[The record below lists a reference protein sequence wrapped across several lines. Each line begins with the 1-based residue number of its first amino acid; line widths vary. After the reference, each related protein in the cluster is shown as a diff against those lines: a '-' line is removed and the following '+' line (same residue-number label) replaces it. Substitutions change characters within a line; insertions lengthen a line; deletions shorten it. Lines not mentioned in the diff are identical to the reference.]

1 MGLGGVHSGPES
13 RTSCDSLSAVG
24 YPTLSDLRT
33 TMPGHIALDNAM
45 HGFDDTSFPF
55 NPQIDLPVVP
65 PLWISSDSSLS
76 TYAHSVNQIATQNH
90 VQPAY
95 TVTFPSSN
103 AISDFAAVAGPA
115 DRFRNFTLHLDP
127 LSPTQ
132 LNVQAEGSLSS
143 YPGPLARLRSMDE
156 TLGDISI
163 RDLDSSCL
171 AYTASGLGLFPQVL
185 EDYATSILSP
195 QVHLGALLD
204 SVALEV
210 GPVNGSGCNSRKPAC
225 PLVEANQE
233 PEIADEDEDPEG
245 VVEIFSPA
253 LALDRG
259 VSSNLLPYLLSIS
272 LRWMTRSLFEPMFIA
287 HRVKDFLVQRCV
299 MSDDLRH
306 TALLGATVADVA
318 VRDPKAVF
326 GDSPVIT
333 ALEHHLIG
341 KLVLAKSGLE
351 VQLEPYGYDAWGLL
365 RDTYVMMTIR
375 ALSSSM
381 LFHVKTL
388 DQIVPV
394 YQLAA
399 GTPPGT
405 VLDLQS
411 QIDHLHPVFLQTT
424 AMDIML
430 SLATC
435 RPMIFRY
442 DATAIY
448 KVESENR
455 IGLYWKSGLPDEFLY
470 MLGQMNMLRQDRTPP
485 IDPATIH
492 SLQSQIDNFQ
502 PALNKRTDSY
512 LYIERLMVQECWR
525 QFMYIYL
532 YMVKPGRTPDA
543 FLVTPM
549 SLAGIAAHKKRHRD
563 VIRGRLRG
571 LYEYSQPGT
580 YVNDASSIMEE
591 IWTMADMQ
599 GRPAVWSDLRYAC
612 FMVTGIV

>member
-13 RTSCDSLSAVG
+13 RTSFDTLSSVG
-24 YPTLSDLRT
+24 YPTLSDPRT
-33 TMPGHIALDNAM
+33 TMPGHIALDIAT
-45 HGFDDTSFPF
+45 HGFDGTSFPLD
-55 NPQIDLPVVP
+55 PQIDLPVEAS
-65 PLWISSDSSLS
+65 LWISSDSSLS
-76 TYAHSVNQIATQNH
+76 AHAQSVNQLATQDH

-95 TVTFPSSN
+95 TATFPSSN
-103 AISDFAAVAGPA
+103 AISGFAAVAGSA
-115 DRFRNFTLHLDP
+115 DRFHNATLPLDP
-127 LSPTQ
+127 LSHSQ
-132 LNVQAEGSLSS
+132 LNVQAEGYLSS
-143 YPGPLARLRSMDE
+143 YPGPLARLRPIDE

-163 RDLDSSCL
+163 RDLDSLSF

-185 EDYATSILSP
+185 ENYATSIP
-195 QVHLGALLD
+195 NAQFHLGALLD
-204 SVALEV
+204 SVTLEV
-210 GPVNGSGCNSRKPAC
+210 GPLTGSGCNSRKPAY
-225 PLVEANQE
+225 PLVEVNQG
-233 PEIADEDEDPEG
+233 PEIVDEDGDPEG
-245 VVEIFSPA
+245 VVEIFSPT

-287 HRVKDFLVQRCV
+287 HRAKGFLIQRCA
-299 MSDDLRH
+299 MSDKLWYA
-306 TALLGATVADVA
+306 ALLGATVADVA

-326 GDSPVIT
+326 GDSPVIA
-333 ALEHHLIG
+333 ALEHYLIG

-365 RDTYVMMTIR
+365 RDTHVMMTIR

-381 LFHVKTL
+381 LFHAKTL

-399 GTPPGT
+399 GTPLGT

-411 QIDHLHPVFLQTT
+411 HIDHLHPVFLQTT

-430 SLATC
+430 GLATC
-435 RPMIFRY
+435 RLMSFRY
-442 DATAIY
+442 DATATF

-470 MLGQMNMLRQDRTPP
+470 MLGQMNMLRQDRAPP
-485 IDPATIH
+485 IDSATIH

-502 PALNKRTDSY
+502 PMLNRRTDSY

-525 QFMYIYL
+525 QFMYTYL

-549 SLAGIAAHKKRHRD
+549 SLAGIAAHKKRHRE
-563 VIRGRLRG
+563 VIRGRLCG

-580 YVNDASSIMEE
+580 YVNDASRIMEG